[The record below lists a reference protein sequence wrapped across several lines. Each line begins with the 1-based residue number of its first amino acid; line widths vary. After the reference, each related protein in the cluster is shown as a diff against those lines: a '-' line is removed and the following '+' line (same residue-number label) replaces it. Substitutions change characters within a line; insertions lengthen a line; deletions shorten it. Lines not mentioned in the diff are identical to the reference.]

1 MIIALAMAALMVSA
15 CHRGVIY
22 SHYEHVDNDGWE
34 RNDTMHFYIPCVK
47 ESGVYQ
53 QQVMLRTDNSLP
65 FLGISVIVEQEILP
79 RGEHKRKRIY
89 CPLVENNGQV
99 MGNGISC
106 YQYSFKVDSLELYEG
121 DSLHIYVMHYMKRET
136 MPGITDVGLYMQQVS
151 TSINTQEDEQQQ
163 RKTP

>member
-34 RNDTMHFYIPCVK
+34 RNDTMHFYIP
-47 ESGVYQ
+47 
-53 QQVMLRTDNSLP
+53 MLRTDNSLP
-65 FLGISVIVEQEILP
+65 FLGISVIVEQEIFP
-79 RGEHKRKRIY
+79 RGEHKRKRID
-89 CPLVENNGQV
+89 CPLVEKNGQV

-151 TSINTQEDEQQQ
+151 TSIDTQEDEQQQ
-163 RKTP
+163 RKAP